1 MYYYP
6 VAMITGIPIRS
17 VNNPKHSIIKCQHRT
32 NTVQFIIIIWLYYF
46 TANKTVNMSCN
57 ILKPPALLR
66 HLVVVYNPFIR
77 LLDLKLLKQC
87 TSLKTIIPINS
98 SPFLLLF
105 FDFSVIIYYS
115 ILISVSYVWFYTF
128 KTTINHGY

>member
-17 VNNPKHSIIKCQHRT
+17 VNNCKHSIIICQHRG

-57 ILKPPALLR
+57 ILKPPAAASASRRCLQSL
-66 HLVVVYNPFIR
+66 HSFIR
-77 LLDLKLLKQC
+77 FE
-87 TSLKTIIPINS
+87 TSKT
-98 SPFLLLF
+98 
-105 FDFSVIIYYS
+105 VHE
-115 ILISVSYVWFYTF
+115 F
-128 KTTINHGY
+128 KNHNTDQ